1 MTGAAESAAEQL
13 GVGERVEVDAR
24 CTGRSGGDA
33 RVRLSRPL
41 PAAPPGVTVLIAH
54 PKLSSL
60 RGKDAR
66 KASPLCIMENQ
77 TIYSAVLPPG
87 CSQCDA
93 FCCAEA
99 LPPPLLCLDTAQAR
113 YASCRLGTGR
123 DFWTLQACGSLLQ
136 SMCQTLMSRAD
147 CTALTSATGS
157 MDPASILGRAQTAL
171 PSFPGPTYSPCMSCL
186 TAASGRSMASSMT
199 QRTWWA
205 FQQDMCPAWK
215 YYDNA
220 VGKDPASACNGS
232 PV

>member
-1 MTGAAESAAEQL
+1 MTGAAECAAEQL

-41 PAAPPGVTVLIAH
+41 PAAPPGATVLIAH

-66 KASPLCIMENQ
+66 QAGPLCVVENQ

-99 LPPPLLCLDTAQAR
+99 LPPLLCRDCAQVR
-113 YASCRLGTGR
+113 YASCKLGTER
-123 DFWTLQACGSLLQ
+123 DFWTVQACDSLLQ
-136 SMCQTLMSRAD
+136 SMCQTLMSQAD
-147 CTALTSATGS
+147 CTALTSATGG
-157 MDPASILGRAQTAL
+157 MGPASILGRAQTAL
-171 PSFPGPTYSPCMSCL
+171 LSFPGQTYTPCMSCL

-199 QRTWWA
+199 QRTW
-205 FQQDMCPAWK
+205 
-215 YYDNA
+215 
-220 VGKDPASACNGS
+220 
-232 PV
+232 